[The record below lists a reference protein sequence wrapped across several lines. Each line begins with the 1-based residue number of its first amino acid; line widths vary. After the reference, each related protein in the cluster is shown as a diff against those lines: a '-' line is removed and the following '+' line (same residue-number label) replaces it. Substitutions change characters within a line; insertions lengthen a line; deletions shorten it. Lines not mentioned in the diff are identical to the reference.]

1 MGSGEF
7 KATVFLPG
15 ACLAEENHTG
25 FPGDV
30 EEMSAVAE
38 LEHFIGYGGK
48 HLNTVR
54 YHPTEARVLP
64 RSDVD
69 AWTCRDVT

>member
-1 MGSGEF
+1 MRSF
-7 KATVFLPG
+7 VFDPDLT
-15 ACLAEENHTG
+15 E
-25 FPGDV
+25 
-30 EEMSAVAE
+30 SAVAE